1 MLNVL
6 QAEQRRCRRPKRLH
20 LRRRWVRRQQPAMSQ
35 QCGSIRPGQG
45 CLDKNNGHVG
55 KEVWSWCVLGILLG
69 DLLLSFVLTLQP
81 LFVKLCIF
89 NKYELLSCV
98 Q

>member
-1 MLNVL
+1 MSVRLGYLNTGKEFKTLSPTNDPTLRLLNDRAVSKLMLNVL

-35 QCGSIRPGQG
+35 QCGSLRPGQG

-55 KEVWSWCVLGILLG
+55 KEVWSW
-69 DLLLSFVLTLQP
+69 
-81 LFVKLCIF
+81 
-89 NKYELLSCV
+89 
-98 Q
+98 